1 MSNVLL
7 NSSSLPQFSKITPE
21 CVAPTI
27 EQLLAQNRETIAA
40 LAHQPT
46 PTWQSLPAQL
56 EELDDTLSKA
66 WSIVSHLNAVT
77 NSPAWRE
84 AYNGCLAK
92 ISAYYTELGQN
103 SDLYNSYQTL
113 ADSNEFA
120 ELNPLPFFVG
130 LS

>member
-1 MSNVLL
+1 MTNPLL
-7 NSSSLPQFSKITPE
+7 NPDSLPQFSQITPDL
-21 CVAPTI
+21 VAPTI
-27 EQLLAQNRETIAA
+27 NELLAKNRTTIAT
-40 LAHQPT
+40 LAKQSS

-56 EELDDTLSKA
+56 EELDDSLSKA

-103 SDLYNSYQTL
+103 TDFYQSYQTL
-113 ADSNEFA
+113 ADSA
-120 ELNPLPFFVG
+120 SLPN
-130 LS
+130 